1 MNKHELTRLAYGS
14 TLMDGGYTL
23 WKDEKTRLSGY
34 VVGGVCTE
42 ADCITVATARFT
54 ELFDIYLH
62 KLDVRNE
69 YRTLGIGTWVEFE
82 RVFFDIVQHVD
93 NEQDAIDMCIERGE
107 KAYFDILAQKSI
119 YITTEDDAVDMLYGV
134 DNNQ

>member
-23 WKDEKTRLSGY
+23 WKDEQTRLSGY

-42 ADCITVATARFT
+42 ADCLTEATTRFA

-69 YRTLGIGTWVEFE
+69 YRTLGIGTWVDEG
-82 RVFFDIVQHVD
+82 RIYFDIVEYVE
-93 NEQDAIDMCIERGE
+93 NEQDAVAMCIERDE
-107 KAYFDILAQKSI
+107 KAYFDILNQKSV
-119 YITTEDDAVDMLYGV
+119 YITDEK
-134 DNNQ
+134 

>member
-42 ADCITVATARFT
+42 SDCLTEASTRFA

-69 YRTLGIGTWVEFE
+69 YRTLGIGTWIDEG
-82 RVFFDIVQHVD
+82 RVYFDIVQHVE
-93 NEQDAIDMCIERGE
+93 NEQDAVALCVERNE
-107 KAYFDILAQKSI
+107 KAYFDILNQKSV
-119 YITTEDDAVDMLYGV
+119 YITDEK
-134 DNNQ
+134 